1 MTLLTWGTRSG
12 AGGGRMAD
20 VDEADEVTTE
30 RAARQTVELPGPP
43 WQLGLRGL
51 RPVVLCGPW
60 PFTLRRPWPLGLRG
74 LWPLG
79 LRRAAA
85 SSRAAASGATRSRDR
100 GGAGTLNHGVR
111 ADGHGAGVDGYG
123 ADAIRHG
130 AGAPSRGVHALGR
143 AVRRLSSAAR
153 PGSSSALFSAG
164 ATGAAG
170 AGPLSPVVLSV
181 GLAVLA
187 SAEILVRA
195 AGLRGNLA
203 LALLLALCTTL
214 PVGFVLAPERGAR
227 VRGAAAI
234 ALTTACVLALEPF
247 RALTLAGAAAQLIT
261 VHALGRAGTP
271 LLSGLLVLPYVGLA
285 LAAAGDSADSTVRV
299 VAVLVATL
307 ASAAAATG
315 ITRHVRTAA
324 QAHSATE
331 QAFADTLLEHAARG
345 ERARI
350 ARELHDVVA
359 HHISMIAV
367 QAETARL
374 TTQGLPADGATRL
387 LAIGDTA
394 RAALTEM
401 RRLLGVL
408 REDADVGVTRR
419 PQPGLRQL
427 IELVDDS
434 RDAAGS
440 RTRLIVSGTVA
451 PLDPG
456 IEVTAY
462 RIVQEALTNAR
473 RHAPGAAVDVELRY
487 GPDDLELRVRD
498 NGPGPR
504 PGPGCG
510 SGSEPAHPAHRT
522 DSAASAHRDHAGH
535 GLLGMRERAATVGGT
550 LRTGPAPGGGF
561 LVEARLPV
569 RAEALA

>member
-1 MTLLTWGTRSG
+1 MRDTALLTWGTRSG

-20 VDEADEVTTE
+20 VDEAGDANEVGEVTTG
-30 RAARQTVELPGPP
+30 RAVPRPAEHPCPAWELGASRPGRS
-43 WQLGLRGL
+43 GLR
-51 RPVVLCGPW
+51 RSW
-60 PFTLRRPWPLGLRG
+60 PLGLRRPWPLRLGLGPRRS
-74 LWPLG
+74 WPLG

-85 SSRAAASGATRSRDR
+85 SRAATRSHDR
-100 GGAGTLNHGVR
+100 GGGADTLDHDVR
-111 ADGHGAGVDGYG
+111 AVGHGT
-123 ADAIRHG
+123 R
-130 AGAPSRGVHALGR
+130 APGRGVHALGR
-143 AVRRLSSAAR
+143 AIRRLSPGPR
-153 PGSSSALFSAG
+153 PRSSAPFSAG
-164 ATGAAG
+164 AVRAAG

-187 SAEILVRA
+187 SVEILVRA
-195 AGLRGNLA
+195 DGLRGNLA

-214 PVGFVLAPERGAR
+214 PMGFVLAPERGAP
-227 VRGAAAI
+227 VRGTAAI
-234 ALTTACVLALEPF
+234 ALTTACALALEPF
-247 RALTLAGAAAQLIT
+247 RALTLAGAAAQLVT

-285 LAAAGDSADSTVRV
+285 LAAAGDPADSTVRV

-331 QAFADTLLEHAARG
+331 RAFADTLLEHAARG

-427 IELVDDS
+427 MELVDDS
-434 RDAAGS
+434 RDAAGT

-487 GPDDLELRVRD
+487 GTDDLELRVRD
-498 NGPGPR
+498 NGPGP
-504 PGPGCG
+504 GPG
-510 SGSEPAHPAHRT
+510 SGPGHPAHPTELA
-522 DSAASAHRDHAGH
+522 DPAHRDRVGH
-535 GLLGMRERAATVGGT
+535 GLLGMHERAATVGGT

>member
-1 MTLLTWGTRSG
+1 MGDTALLTWGTRSG

-20 VDEADEVTTE
+20 VDEVGEARDAGDAGDADKVTTG
-30 RAARQTVELPGPP
+30 RAAPGPAEHP
-43 WQLGLRGL
+43 CPAWSLGLPRPWPVGL
-51 RPVVLCGPW
+51 RPPRQTG
-60 PFTLRRPWPLGLRG
+60 LRRSWPLGLHRP
-74 LWPLG
+74 WPSG

-85 SSRAAASGATRSRDR
+85 SRADTRSRDR
-100 GGAGTLNHGVR
+100 GGADTLDRCGTDALDHG
-111 ADGHGAGVDGYG
+111 GAGVLDSGVP
-123 ADAIRHG
+123 AIGHG
-130 AGAPSRGVHALGR
+130 TPAPAHGVPALGR
-143 AVRRLSSAAR
+143 AMRRL
-153 PGSSSALFSAG
+153 SSALFSAG
-164 ATGAAG
+164 AVRAAV

-187 SAEILVRA
+187 SVEILVRA

-214 PVGFVLAPERGAR
+214 PVGFVLVPERGAPI
-227 VRGAAAI
+227 RGTAAI
-234 ALTTACVLALEPF
+234 ALTTSCVLALEPF
-247 RALTLAGAAAQLIT
+247 RALTLAGAAAQLVT

-271 LLSGLLVLPYVGLA
+271 LLSGVLVLPYVGLA
-285 LAAAGDSADSTVRV
+285 LAAAGDPADSTVRV

-331 QAFADTLLEHAARG
+331 RAFADTLLEHAARG

-427 IELVDDS
+427 MELVDDS
-434 RDAAGS
+434 RDAAGT

-487 GPDDLELRVRD
+487 GTDDLELRVRD
-498 NGPGPR
+498 NGPGH
-504 PGPGCG
+504 
-510 SGSEPAHPAHRT
+510 PAHPT
-522 DSAASAHRDHAGH
+522 DPAAARDRVGH
-535 GLLGMRERAATVGGT
+535 GLLGMHERAATVGGT

>member
-1 MTLLTWGTRSG
+1 MDE
-12 AGGGRMAD
+12 AD
-20 VDEADEVTTE
+20 DADEVTAGR
-30 RAARQTVELPGPP
+30 RAVPRPAEHPCPP
-43 WQLGLRGL
+43 SQLGARRPRQVGL
-51 RPVVLCGPW
+51 R
-60 PFTLRRPWPLGLRG
+60 RS
-74 LWPLG
+74 WPLG
-79 LRRAAA
+79 LRRAWATGLRPA
-85 SSRAAASGATRSRDR
+85 TASRAATRSRDR
-100 GGAGTLNHGVR
+100 GGADTLDHGGPDTPAPGG
-111 ADGHGAGVDGYG
+111 ADTLDPGVQAVGHGARTPGRG
-123 ADAIRHG
+123 IR
-130 AGAPSRGVHALGR
+130 ALGR
-143 AVRRLSSAAR
+143 AALRLSPASR
-153 PGSSSALFSAG
+153 LRSPALFSAG
-164 ATGAAG
+164 DVGAARAVRAAG

-195 AGLRGNLA
+195 DGLRGNLA

-214 PVGFVLAPERGAR
+214 PVGFVLAPERGAP
-227 VRGAAAI
+227 VRGTAAI

-247 RALTLAGAAAQLIT
+247 RALTLAGAAAQLIA

-271 LLSGLLVLPYVGLA
+271 LLTGLLVLPYVGLA
-285 LAAAGDSADSTVRV
+285 LAAAGDPADSTVRV

-331 QAFADTLLEHAARG
+331 RAFADTLLEHAARG

-427 IELVDDS
+427 MELVDDS
-434 RDAAGS
+434 RDAGGTG
-440 RTRLIVSGTVA
+440 TRLIVSGTVA

-487 GPDDLELRVRD
+487 GEDDLELRVRD
-498 NGPGPR
+498 NGPGPG
-504 PGPGCG
+504 PGPA
-510 SGSEPAHPAHRT
+510 SGFDPGHPAG
-522 DSAASAHRDHAGH
+522 RDRVGH
-535 GLLGMRERAATVGGT
+535 GLLGMHERAATVGGT

-561 LVEARLPV
+561 LVEARLPL